1 MPGPRSTVTLRMLAV
16 AVAFVAAS
24 IGWSAHWSDCKY
36 QAVLHAT
43 LAGVERKPRPGDTRE
58 EQDQK
63 QRNAQWHDEMRRRF
77 ERSAWLPWPGSTAE
91 PPRP

>member
-1 MPGPRSTVTLRMLAV
+1 MAEARPTFTIRILVF
-16 AVAFVAAS
+16 AVAFVAVS

-43 LAGVERKPRPGDTRE
+43 LANSERQQRPGESLEDQTR
-58 EQDQK
+58 K
-63 QRNAQWHDEMRRRF
+63 QRNAQWHEEMRRKFDRA
-77 ERSAWLPWPGSTAE
+77 AWLPWPGSTAE